1 MRFKTRTIKTNFKT
15 KTKKRQAMKNS
26 FFSQTLQ
33 NDVFDIVQSV
43 LSLKLKT
50 QILFASIFGG
60 FSLGALT
67 SFVTGWVFDPAAS
80 YFALIGLIAADH
92 VTGVILALR
101 HNRFETRKA
110 VRIFWT
116 LLSHTGLLLFATNL
130 SKGSDALFW
139 LNEGVFV
146 PLVLVNLFS
155 LIKNLS
161 LLGYLKKDFAGF
173 FYSKIDAYKND
184 YIKKNEVEATEKRRD
199 SDVDNSDA

>member
-1 MRFKTRTIKTNFKT
+1 MN
-15 KTKKRQAMKNS
+15 KND
-26 FFSQTLQ
+26 FFSPTFQ
-33 NDVFDIVQSV
+33 NDVLDVVQSV
-43 LSLKLKT
+43 FSLKLKT
-50 QILFASIFGG
+50 QILFASVFGG

-67 SFVTGWVFDPAAS
+67 SFVTGWIFDPAAS
-80 YFALIGLIAADH
+80 YFALIALIGADH
-92 VTGVILALR
+92 VTGVVLALR
-101 HNRFETRKA
+101 NNRFETRKA
-110 VRIFWT
+110 IRIFWT

-130 SKGSDALFW
+130 AKGSDALFW

-184 YIKKNEVEATEKRRD
+184 YIKKNEVEQSEKRRD
-199 SDVDNSDA
+199 DRLDDLDS